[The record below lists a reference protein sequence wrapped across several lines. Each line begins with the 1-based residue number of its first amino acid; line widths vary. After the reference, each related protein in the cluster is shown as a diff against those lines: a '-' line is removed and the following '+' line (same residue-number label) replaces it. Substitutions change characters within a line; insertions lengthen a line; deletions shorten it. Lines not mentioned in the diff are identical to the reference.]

1 MGRGRD
7 PTAPA
12 HPWEGIPGEDLGRL
26 FFFGGFVNWTIHTD
40 AAPDQDHASGA
51 LLVAE
56 AGGKVSNGRSM
67 PLDFGLWRTPGEN
80 FGVVVAHGDIHQQ
93 VIEAIAQENENKP
106 SL

>member
-1 MGRGRD
+1 
-7 PTAPA
+7 
-12 HPWEGIPGEDLGRL
+12 
-26 FFFGGFVNWTIHTD
+26 
-40 AAPDQDHASGA
+40 
-51 LLVAE
+51 
-56 AGGKVSNGRSM
+56 M